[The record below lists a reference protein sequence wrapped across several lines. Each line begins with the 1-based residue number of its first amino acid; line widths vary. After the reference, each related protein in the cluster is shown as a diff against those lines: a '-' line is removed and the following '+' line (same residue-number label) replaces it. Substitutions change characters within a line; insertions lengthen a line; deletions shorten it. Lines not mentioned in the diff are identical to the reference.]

1 MVLKPLP
8 LSDMCRR
15 LLGPSDDVWQI
26 HYDALARARRG
37 EDVVLMSVGDPD
49 FDTPEEIIE
58 TLVSRIRQGRT
69 HYSPAEGEL
78 GLRQAIA
85 DLETQGTGRTFT
97 PENFV
102 VLPGATAAIYASLA
116 CVCNP
121 GDEVV
126 IPEPMYIGYRPM
138 LSALGLTPRT
148 VALDLDNDCA
158 LDPEAILAQ
167 VTAHTKAVLINTP
180 GNPFGNIVPRQTLAT
195 LAEAL
200 RARGVWLI
208 CDEVYSLF
216 TFDEPHVSLLKAA
229 AELDNVVVVDG
240 LSKSHAMTGWRVGWV
255 ASPASLTR
263 AITAY
268 SGSAFFGCSQ
278 FIQDA
283 AAFALVHHGPHVDDM
298 REAYRQ
304 RRDYVLARLD
314 SLPQLSYVRPKA
326 GMFVMMD
333 IRRVSNSGKVFA
345 QELLAAQGVS
355 VIPGEG
361 FGQVA
366 KDFVRLSLTHKK
378 NMLAEAMDRIER
390 FVTRSA

>member
-1 MVLKPLP
+1 
-8 LSDMCRR
+8 MCKR
-15 LLGPSDDVWQI
+15 LLGPSDDVWQV
-26 HYDALARARRG
+26 HYDALARRARG

-69 HYSPAEGEL
+69 HYSPAEGEFE
-78 GLRQAIA
+78 LRQAIA

-97 PENFV
+97 PDNFV

-116 CVCNP
+116 CICNA

-138 LSALGLTPRT
+138 LSALGLTART
-148 VALDLDNDCA
+148 VALDLSKDCA
-158 LDPEAILAQ
+158 LDVDAVLAQ
-167 VTAHTKAVLINTP
+167 VNTRTRAVLINTP
-180 GNPFGNIVPRQTLAT
+180 GNPFGNIVPRETLAR
-195 LAEAL
+195 LAAAL
-200 RARGVWLI
+200 LKQGVWMI

-229 AELDNVVVVDG
+229 SDLDNVVVVDG
-240 LSKSHAMTGWRVGWV
+240 LSKSHAMTGWRIGWV

-283 AAFALVHHGPHVDDM
+283 AAFALVHNGPHVEDM
-298 REAYRQ
+298 RQAYRR
-304 RRDYVLARLD
+304 RRDYVLQRLD
-314 SLPQLSYVRPKA
+314 KISMLSYVRPKA

-333 IRRVSNSGKVFA
+333 VSRMSNSGRAFA
-345 QELLAAQGVS
+345 QDLLAAQGVS

-361 FGQVA
+361 FGEVA
-366 KDFVRLSLTHKK
+366 KDFVRLSLTHKTD
-378 NMLAEAMDRIER
+378 MLAEALDRIER
-390 FVTRSA
+390 FVTR